1 MLYGGFFA
9 LMHLYMAV
17 MAKKN
22 QVLRLQRQTGVLA
35 HRNQVVY
42 LQRLLDKVLA
52 AKLTAAATQ
61 LVEKPF
67 LPEKSIP
74 SIAHLLVYRT
84 SALHPNVRNVEIKTE
99 QLETL
104 EYLHT
109 SSGFV
114 CCDFIATI

>member
-1 MLYGGFFA
+1 MGLFLFPVD
-9 LMHLYMAV
+9 LQVAV

-52 AKLTAAATQ
+52 AKFAAAATQ

-84 SALHPNVRNVEIKTE
+84 SALHPNARNVEIKTE

-104 EYLHT
+104 EYIHCHYR
-109 SSGFV
+109 FV
-114 CCDFIATI
+114 WCSFIAKT

>member
-1 MLYGGFFA
+1 
-9 LMHLYMAV
+9 MHLYMAV
-17 MAKKN
+17 MAEKN
-22 QVLRLQRQTGVLA
+22 QILRLQRQSGVLA

-42 LQRLLDKVLA
+42 LQCLQGKVLA

-84 SALHPNVRNVEIKTE
+84 PALHPNVRNVEIKTE

-104 EYLHT
+104 EYLHCHYR
-109 SSGFV
+109 FV